1 MTTTQRSSAE
11 RREITRA
18 ARDAFPPMGI
28 YAVKDAATGTVR
40 VRASRNVHGGM
51 NREQFELRQGGHRDK
66 ALQAEW
72 SRDPARFSFE
82 VLEMVKERREPD
94 FDYAAEL
101 RLLEQLYRA
110 ELCEAG
116 AMTLQHCT

>member
-1 MTTTQRSSAE
+1 MTTMQRTAAE
-11 RREITRA
+11 RRQLARA

-28 YAVKDAATGTVR
+28 YALRHDTHGTLR
-40 VRASRNVHGGM
+40 VRASRNVHGAI
-51 NREQFELRQGGHRDK
+51 NRDQFALRLGSHPDK

-82 VLEMVKERREPD
+82 VLEMVKERKEPD

-101 RLLEQLYRA
+101 RLLEELYRA
-110 ELCEAG
+110 ELCREKAS
-116 AMTLQHCT
+116 